1 MYNKN
6 WYKSLKKAPWTPKP
20 KVFGMVWSIL
30 YACMFIATY
39 LVWKNKKC
47 YPYCDALN
55 YFFIQLFFNLIWTTI
70 FFKFKK
76 PVLALAD
83 MVIIIIGA
91 YYTYVEYSNIDITAG
106 YLIIPYIL
114 WLCVA
119 FSLNAY
125 IVAMN

>member
-1 MYNKN
+1 MNQ
-6 WYKSLKKAPWTPKP
+6 WYKSLKKAPWTPP
-20 KVFGMVWSIL
+20 SYVFGIVWPIL
-30 YACMFIATY
+30 YAMMAVSFF

-83 MVIIIIGA
+83 MVLIIIGA